1 MRFHP
6 PMKFFLALIAVPA
19 LMVQAQA
26 PDSIPVVNSENLDAY
41 WISEKKVAP
50 AYPTE
55 SLRKGEE
62 GCVAV
67 GFLIEADGTTSAH
80 RAIASFPSRNFT
92 ESAIRAAEQFVYR
105 QSEQNPD
112 RTAVFTTNSFTFQ
125 ISRSPTADERKQKK
139 LEDRCKAA
147 AEKALNSDTGDSGAG

>member
-1 MRFHP
+1 MRSHP
-6 PMKFFLALIAVPA
+6 LKKSFLALIAVTS

-26 PDSIPVVNSENLDAY
+26 ADSIPVVNSEDLDAY

-67 GFLIEADGTTSAH
+67 GFVIEADGTTSAH
-80 RAIASFPSRNFT
+80 RAIAYFPSRNFT

-105 QSEQNPD
+105 PSEQNPE
-112 RTAVFTTNSFTFQ
+112 RAAVFTTNFFTFQ
-125 ISRSPTADERKQKK
+125 ISRSPALDERKQKK
-139 LEDRCKAA
+139 LEDRCNAA
-147 AEKALNSDTGDSGAG
+147 AKRALNTDTGDSGAG